1 MARKLGWLAAA
12 LAAIL
17 GFGSAGF
24 PQARYH
30 EAEQLVADVTSHRQP
45 PPGTEFVFARVR
57 FTSHGPGRRNFGPIR
72 DCIPDDTHYGARICG
87 WAHDYPDGEQHILQ
101 IADEATGIN
110 LNRESYVIVSL
121 ESEELFQYPFAYFSE
136 VGEMTMSEKEVEHLR
151 EFFNRGGFAIA
162 DDLDEGSLYW
172 FENEMRRVF
181 PNRAPVEL
189 TIDNPVFHTFYDIPA
204 LSVQPP
210 YEQTGPTRFVGYFDE
225 RGRLIML
232 LNVNNDLGDY
242 WEWIDQPEFPLPP
255 STEAL
260 RFGINYL
267 LYSLTH

>member
-1 MARKLGWLAAA
+1 MVRKAGLAALVAA
-12 LAAIL
+12 LIL
-17 GFGSAGF
+17 GLAPWSF
-24 PQARYH
+24 PQADFYER
-30 EAEQLVADVTSHRQP
+30 QRLVADIASNRQP

-57 FTSHGPGRRNFGPIR
+57 FTSHGPGRRNFGPITE
-72 DCIPDDTHYGARICG
+72 CVPDDTHYGARICG
-87 WAHDYPDGEQHILQ
+87 WAHDYPEAEEHILQ

-110 LNRESYVIVSL
+110 VNKESYVIVNLDSD
-121 ESEELFQYPFAYFSE
+121 ELYKYPFAYFSE
-136 VGEMTMSEKEVEHLR
+136 VGEMTMSEKEVEHMR

-189 TIDNPVFHTFYDIPA
+189 TVDNSIFHTFYDMPT
-204 LSVQPP
+204 LEVQPP
-210 YEQTGPTRFVGYFDE
+210 YPQTGPTRFVGYYDE
-225 RGRLIML
+225 HGRLIML
-232 LNVNNDLGDY
+232 LNANNDMGDF

-260 RFGINYL
+260 RFGINYF